1 MAVLPAAN
9 AKALHVV
16 ELPLFGTKRPLMAV
30 VLAPGGMAM
39 FDVETPM

>member
-16 ELPLFGTKRPLMAV
+16 ELPLFGTKPPLMAV